1 MALLHIT
8 HKPESIKMDMP
19 LDIIVPDPGAMGG
32 VPVGQR
38 KLLYLLHGLSDD
50 STAWVRF
57 SSVETI
63 ARRYGLVVV
72 MPTVHRSFYADQPNG
87 LGYWQYLAEELP
99 QYLANLF
106 ALRPAREDTLV
117 AGLSMG
123 GYGAMKCALLHPE
136 RYAAA
141 AAFSGVLSLAIFQ
154 THAGDERQDEFAHIF
169 GDLRKLPG
177 SQHDPAV
184 WLANAAKNPAGLP
197 RLYVS
202 CGTAD
207 DLLPLNRLFKMQCA
221 QLGVP
226 LEYSEEEGAAHTW
239 PFWDKEI
246 GRFLRFA
253 LGEPPEK

>member
-1 MALLHIT
+1 M
-8 HKPESIKMDMP
+8 KPSP
-19 LDIIVPDPGAMGG
+19 AA
-32 VPVGQR
+32 
-38 KLLYLLHGLSDD
+38 S
-50 STAWVRF
+50 
-57 SSVETI
+57 
-63 ARRYGLVVV
+63 VVV
-72 MPTVHRSFYADQPNG
+72 MPTTAAFTPTSPT

-221 QLGVP
+221 QLGVRWNIP
-226 LEYSEEEGAAHTW
+226 KKRAPRTPGLSGIRKSGAFCGSPWANRPKSSRKRWQSPIHERCTSTMH
-239 PFWDKEI
+239 
-246 GRFLRFA
+246 RR
-253 LGEPPEK
+253 EPT